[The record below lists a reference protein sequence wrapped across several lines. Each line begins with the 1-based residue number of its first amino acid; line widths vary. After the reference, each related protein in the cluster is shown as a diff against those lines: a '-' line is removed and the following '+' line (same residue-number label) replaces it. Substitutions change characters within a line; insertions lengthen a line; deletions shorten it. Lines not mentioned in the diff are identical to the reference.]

1 MSAGDERQADDRRRS
16 IRPGESSSPSITK
29 SPIWASQPRPSAND
43 RVAARCGSSV
53 LPSTSAA
60 TYTAAKP
67 EAWTAAAPPY
77 ASDARQST
85 ASG

>member
-1 MSAGDERQADDRRRS
+1 MPTLPRV
-16 IRPGESSSPSITK
+16 IRPGDSSRPSITN
-29 SPIWASQPRPSAND
+29 SPIWASQATPSVNE
-43 RVAARCGSSV
+43 RVAARWGRSW

-67 EAWTAAAPPY
+67 EACTAAAPPY
-77 ASDARQST
+77 ARKQSVRT